1 MAMNAR
7 FTSLL
12 PLAAA
17 AALALAGG
25 EAKALVIRYDFDD
38 AAETASGYTGGT
50 IEVGSIDQTLGTSP
64 TTFTVEIN
72 NNPFTV
78 VADFSEPLSGPDDI
92 SYFTFPENSW
102 EAANFNFGAIT
113 PTTQWSSLLGTF
125 TGTDGGFGT
134 FNWTSPSL
142 GGNLLFPRPSSITFS
157 VPVPG
162 PLPILGAAAALGWSR
177 RLRKRIQDSTPS
189 TPPNS

>member
-1 MAMNAR
+1 MNAR

-17 AALALAGG
+17 AALALVGG

-38 AAETASGYTGGT
+38 AAETATGYTGGT
-50 IEVGSIDQTLGTSP
+50 IEVSSLDQTLGTSP

-78 VADFSEPLSGPDDI
+78 VADFSAGASGTDDI
-92 SYFTFPENSW
+92 TYFTFPENSW

-113 PTTQWSSLLGTF
+113 PATQWSSLLGTF
-125 TGTDGGFGT
+125 TGTEGGLGT
-134 FNWTSPSL
+134 FSWTSPSA
-142 GGNLLFPRPSSITFS
+142 GGSLVFPRPSSITFS

-162 PLPILGAAAALGWSR
+162 PLPILGAAAAFGWSR
-177 RLRKRIQDSTPS
+177 RLRKKIQESTASTP
-189 TPPNS
+189 TNS